1 MTDRVAACLSGLLL
15 FVTAGFATADDLQ
28 IPADQLANLGVEFG
42 MPQVVGLADDFHAP
56 ARVRVPAAS
65 DFAVVPIF
73 SGAIKKLGVSAGDE
87 VRKGQAIAWI
97 ASPEFLELQSK
108 YIDALHRLELGQTRY
123 NNEKTLN
130 EEGIV
135 STRRL
140 SESKHE
146 LEEHRLA
153 EQGLRQFLELAGLA
167 RVEIDQLHDTLRLQP
182 ELILRAPVN
191 GVVLEAY
198 RTVGQQIDASQPVY
212 RIGDLSTLWLEIDVP
227 FTRSVEIVRGATIV
241 VRQARRNI
249 TGTVTTIG
257 RHVDEDNQTVVVRA
271 VIENDSSLAPG
282 QFVTATMT
290 QGKTGEYLS
299 LPAASVVRK
308 DDQDYVFVRKPD
320 GVNIRK
326 IAVIRRAQ
334 GQVII
339 DTDIGVEDEIVTS
352 GTAALKARWLG
363 MGGGD

>member
-1 MTDRVAACLSGLLL
+1 MTARIAACLSGMLLL
-15 FVTAGFATADDLQ
+15 ASTGIATGDALQ

-42 MPQVVGLADDFHAP
+42 VPQVVDLADDFQAP
-56 ARVRVPAAS
+56 ARVRVPPAS
-65 DFAVVPIF
+65 DFAVVPVI

-97 ASPEFLELQSK
+97 ASPEFLQLQSD
-108 YIDALHRLELGQTRY
+108 YIDALHRLELGQTQY
-123 NNEKTLN
+123 ENEKTLN

-146 LEEHRLA
+146 LEEHRLT
-153 EQGLRQFLELAGLA
+153 EQRLRQFLMLAGLS
-167 RVEIDQLHDTLRLQP
+167 RTEIDRLHDTLRLQS
-182 ELILRAPVN
+182 ELVLRAPVD

-198 RTVGQQIDASQPVY
+198 RTAGEQIDASQPVY

-227 FTRSVEIVRGATIV
+227 FMRSVDISPGAIIM
-241 VRQARRNI
+241 VRQEQGNV
-249 TGTVTTIG
+249 TGTVTNIG

-271 VIENDSSLAPG
+271 VIDNDSNLAPG

-290 QGKTGEYLS
+290 RGSAGEYLS
-299 LPAASVVRK
+299 LPAGSVVRK

-320 GVNIRK
+320 GVEIRA

-334 GQVII
+334 GRVIV
-339 DTDIGVEDEIVTS
+339 DADIGVQDEIVTR